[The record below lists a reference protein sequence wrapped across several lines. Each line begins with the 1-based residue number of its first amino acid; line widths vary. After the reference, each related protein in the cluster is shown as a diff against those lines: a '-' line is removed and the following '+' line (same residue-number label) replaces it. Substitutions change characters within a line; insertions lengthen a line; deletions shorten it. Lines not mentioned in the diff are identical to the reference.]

1 MRLETWWNGTYGHA
15 WCSMWC
21 GICHAILA
29 YSQLVAV
36 DRVLAVAS

>member
-1 MRLETWWNGTYGHA
+1 
-15 WCSMWC
+15 MWC